1 MRPGP
6 AHTRSMT
13 ESGRYWL
20 LRTPLVVVLSAAA
33 IGGMALLTAPPEG
46 LAPLAALVLILGTM
60 GLGAWIGLSA
70 RTQWVDRPRLHLAE
84 RRWAQGDHPYDVL
97 QMLGAAVWNRGELGY
112 RTLLLRSTLHL
123 ALGFRDQAWLDGLE
137 AQLARLPLWKRGL
150 VSRAFRKVPGS
161 PSSQRLAWGARL
173 MTLAPHMGRLRHLQG
188 ILLLRVAEP
197 EALHRAWV
205 HFEEALP
212 LSWDDPLVLEDLMLA
227 GLQHGRED
235 VAEQAL
241 AVLISRHGDPRLP
254 WDRSAAGMHLLRNS
268 RYVEA
273 LALVQNLPPERRTQ
287 PLHWLAETVSRR
299 QLGDREG
306 AWQVIERA
314 IGRLPGAFRL
324 WMERYQIA
332 LELHR
337 DEDAL
342 RTLERAWD
350 TIPDNEEGDSFRQE
364 WHLRRAEFAFWW
376 EDRPAFAKELLDQVP
391 AGLQGDHHPPLRLQ
405 ILVAEGGYEAAYAEV
420 LALLKER
427 PGDVDLL
434 LLQADCLAGMAAWEA
449 LLPYLDGLAEACRER
464 PAFWHL
470 RGLAR
475 AHLEDPLSARLD
487 LERAARMD
495 PQGLRFLL
503 DAGHACA
510 ELGDWDRAE
519 GHWRQAL
526 HVDPQAE
533 EALIHL
539 AEARRELEDLDGA
552 RRYLRECLLHHP
564 ESVDAQTRLAELEA
578 N

>member
-1 MRPGP
+1 
-6 AHTRSMT
+6 MT
-13 ESGRYWL
+13 ESARPWL
-20 LRTPLVVVLSAAA
+20 LRILLALVLSTAAL
-33 IGGMALLTAPPEG
+33 GGMVLLTAQPDG
-46 LAPLAALVLILGTM
+46 LAPWPALALILGTM
-60 GLGAWIGLSA
+60 GLGAWIGISL
-70 RTQWVDRPRLHLAE
+70 RTAWVDRPRLHLAE

-97 QMLGAAVWNRGELGY
+97 QSLGAAVWNRGELGY
-112 RTLLLRSTLHL
+112 RLLLLRSTLHL

-137 AQLARLPLWKRGL
+137 AQLARLSLWKRML
-150 VSRAFRKVPGS
+150 VSQAFRKVPGT
-161 PSSQRLAWGARL
+161 PSTRRLAWGARL
-173 MTLAPHMGRLRHLQG
+173 MVLAPHMGRLRHLQG

-197 EALHRAWV
+197 EALHQAWR

-212 LSWDDPLVLEDLMLA
+212 LSWEDPLILEDLMLA

-235 VAEQAL
+235 LAEQAL
-241 AVLISRHGDPRLP
+241 GILLSRHGDPRLA
-254 WDRSAAGMHLLRNS
+254 WDRGAAGMHLLRNS
-268 RYVEA
+268 RYAEA

-342 RTLERAWD
+342 RALERAWD
-350 TIPDNEEGDSFRQE
+350 TVPEHEEGDPYRQE

-405 ILVAEGGYEAAYAEV
+405 ILVAEGEYEAAYAEV

-449 LLPYLDGLAEACRER
+449 LLPFLDGLAEACREQ

-475 AHLEDPLSARLD
+475 ANLGDSLPARLD
-487 LERAARMD
+487 LERAVRMD
-495 PQGLRFLL
+495 PHGLRFLL

-526 HVDPQAE
+526 QVDPQAE

-539 AEARRELEDLDGA
+539 AEARLGLEDLDGA

-564 ESVDAQTRLAELEA
+564 DSAEAQTRLAELEA